1 MKKIGKII
9 GFLGICVFVAGLSY
23 VITKHLDKNLYLN
36 TNLEVTFEDTKEWSL
51 ESFSKLSKEEALKI
65 YPNTFIVKNN
75 SLKSVKYDVIFEEI
89 NSNIKSSDLDY
100 ILYLN
105 DKEVKDG
112 TLSDLK
118 DNILYQSKIRL
129 KGTDTY
135 KLYLYLNNKKE
146 DVSYNY
152 TIKINSK

>member
-135 KLYLYLNNKKE
+135 KLYLYLNNEKE